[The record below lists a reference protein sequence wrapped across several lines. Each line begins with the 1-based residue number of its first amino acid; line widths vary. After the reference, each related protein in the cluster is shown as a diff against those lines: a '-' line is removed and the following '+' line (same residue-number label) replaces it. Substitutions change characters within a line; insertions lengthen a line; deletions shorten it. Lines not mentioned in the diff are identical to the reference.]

1 MCEND
6 SEKSEKQKQFQIKIF
21 PCLVSTMG
29 VFRIPVF
36 VRTHLPEAWTS
47 KTGFGQVKIMKE
59 LVWINII
66 FFLNLPFGQVGE
78 KK

>member
-6 SEKSEKQKQFQIKIF
+6 SEKSEKQKQFHITIF
-21 PCLVSTMG
+21 PLLVSAMG

-36 VRTHLPEAWTS
+36 ARTHLSEAWTS

-59 LVWINII
+59 LV
-66 FFLNLPFGQVGE
+66 
-78 KK
+78 

>member
-21 PCLVSTMG
+21 PLLVSAMG

-36 VRTHLPEAWTS
+36 AQTHLPEPWTS

-59 LVWINII
+59 LVRII
-66 FFLNLPFGQVGE
+66 CFLLHLPFGQVGE